1 MTNTRQLLAAA
12 TLVVAGLTGPS
23 VIGAQTTVHTSL
35 ASFLASTQGPLYTET
50 FPFVPSAPSF
60 SFSSLGFGYTVTTGG
75 GNVYR
80 GSLLGTFIGN
90 STANR
95 SLLFTFTTGNVTAVG
110 GNFFLT
116 GTTDNLLTGN
126 ISISLSDGTLAS
138 FTGSSVSD
146 FRGFTTT
153 GAVITSLTLAAPS
166 GSLFNSADNIV
177 VGLASASVVP
187 EPSTYLLVGVGLTA
201 LLGVARR
208 RNRVG

>member
-80 GSLLGTFIGN
+80 GSLLGTFI
-90 STANR
+90 
-95 SLLFTFTTGNVTAVG
+95 LV
-110 GNFFLT
+110 
-116 GTTDNLLTGN
+116 
-126 ISISLSDGTLAS
+126 
-138 FTGSSVSD
+138 SSVLTVLSVANY
-146 FRGFTTT
+146 FCTATT
-153 GAVITSLTLAAPS
+153 
-166 GSLFNSADNIV
+166 
-177 VGLASASVVP
+177 
-187 EPSTYLLVGVGLTA
+187 
-201 LLGVARR
+201 
-208 RNRVG
+208 RNPMWS